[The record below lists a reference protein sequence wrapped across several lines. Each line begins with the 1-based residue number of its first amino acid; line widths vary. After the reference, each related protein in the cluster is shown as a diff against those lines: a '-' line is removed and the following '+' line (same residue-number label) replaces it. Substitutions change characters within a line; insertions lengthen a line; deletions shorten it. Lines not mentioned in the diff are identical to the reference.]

1 MIFHLRCSRV
11 WIEIDK
17 KVATKKARFCIVA
30 VNSSLAGCLQMQGR
44 RQFDSCFGRDDMFW
58 RKKAANEPLP
68 WYRAKNYKGK
78 MTEKQKRLL
87 DTIRFQR
94 SHPAATYEGLLP
106 EVQNYINRLELEVY
120 DAKQQSLFAGCALL
134 SFLGGQS
141 LYRDYTSG
149 DEASLLSISYGVI
162 MLGAPWIYYSVKFK
176 KNASEHMPD
185 ENPTYPT
192 DEALRVEWEIEHLSQ
207 MGQRERGE

>member
-78 MTEKQKRLL
+78 MTEKQKR
-87 DTIRFQR
+87 
-94 SHPAATYEGLLP
+94 LLP

-192 DEALRVEWEIEHLSQ
+192 DEALRLEWEIEHLSQ